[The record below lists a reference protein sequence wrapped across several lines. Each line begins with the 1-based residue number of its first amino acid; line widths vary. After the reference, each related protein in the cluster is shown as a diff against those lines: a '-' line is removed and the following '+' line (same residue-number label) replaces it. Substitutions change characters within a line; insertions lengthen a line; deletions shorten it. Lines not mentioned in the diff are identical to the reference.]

1 MIFQNQS
8 VKPHYP
14 GKAFVGQN
22 LTHRPKLLRGGKSV
36 QVALRHKFPIGA
48 IVGNLFGNLRLFL
61 FGKFAYIQFVT
72 ERACAS
78 HVVASLRRKSAS
90 RLVVGTNGVMRR
102 HCALRIAK
110 GSTLLNECSAI
121 GVCVVACPDL
131 RKIVQ
136 HCTVETASSATA
148 PFHQHVGEA
157 LRQFLCQR
165 IHAQN
170 ISVRH
175 FALTLR
181 RQKWRIQ
188 IGKVP
193 VHIPFDV
200 VDVVFAYYV
209 AYFSENVFHHF
220 GVGKIQHKLISS
232 THPSRIGIVQHPLGM
247 CAEKFRAFVD
257 HFRFYPQS
265 EFKLQIM
272 TLFGNLF
279 KSATQFL
286 RVDLPISQT
295 VCVVVAV
302 GKPAVVQHKGVGA
315 YLLGTVDNFKQFV
328 GVKIEVGCF
337 PIVDHYRT
345 WGKCKLG
352 IYYVL
357 AVEIVKRTGHFP

>member
-1 MIFQNQS
+1 MWQNRKYLRQQDSRTAQRFSADRLSRFLDEVIKVVLQTVYFEQNGALIFQNQS
-8 VKPHYP
+8 VKPHYS

-22 LTHRPKLLRGGKSV
+22 LTHRPKLLCGGKSV

-90 RLVVGTNGVMRR
+90 RLVVGTNRVMRR

-136 HCTVETASSATA
+136 HCTVETASSAAA

-175 FALTLR
+175 FA
-181 RQKWRIQ
+181 
-188 IGKVP
+188 
-193 VHIPFDV
+193 
-200 VDVVFAYYV
+200 
-209 AYFSENVFHHF
+209 
-220 GVGKIQHKLISS
+220 
-232 THPSRIGIVQHPLGM
+232 
-247 CAEKFRAFVD
+247 
-257 HFRFYPQS
+257 
-265 EFKLQIM
+265 
-272 TLFGNLF
+272 
-279 KSATQFL
+279 
-286 RVDLPISQT
+286 
-295 VCVVVAV
+295 
-302 GKPAVVQHKGVGA
+302 
-315 YLLGTVDNFKQFV
+315 
-328 GVKIEVGCF
+328 
-337 PIVDHYRT
+337 
-345 WGKCKLG
+345 
-352 IYYVL
+352 
-357 AVEIVKRTGHFP
+357 